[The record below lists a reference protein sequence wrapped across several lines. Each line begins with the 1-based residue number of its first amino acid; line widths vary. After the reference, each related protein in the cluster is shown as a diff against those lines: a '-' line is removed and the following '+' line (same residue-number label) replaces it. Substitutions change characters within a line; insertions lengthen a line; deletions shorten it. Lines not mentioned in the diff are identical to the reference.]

1 MCKNLIGNLLI
12 NNIHIYEMVC
22 HQWLSPL
29 TLWVRILLSRGV
41 LDTTLCDK
49 VCQWF
54 AAGQWFTLGTS
65 VSSTNE
71 ADRHD
76 KTEILLKV
84 ALNII
89 NSMLLFCY
97 MYIDCHTVYR
107 KEIFY
112 VVCYVC
118 YRIGGWGWGEG
129 VGEDGGKLIQE
140 QIYDVLE
147 W

>member
-1 MCKNLIGNLLI
+1 
-12 NNIHIYEMVC
+12 
-22 HQWLSPL
+22 
-29 TLWVRILLSRGV
+29 
-41 LDTTLCDK
+41 
-49 VCQWF
+49 
-54 AAGQWFTLGTS
+54 
-65 VSSTNE
+65 
-71 ADRHD
+71 
-76 KTEILLKV
+76 
-84 ALNII
+84 
-89 NSMLLFCY
+89 MLLFCY

-118 YRIGGWGWGEG
+118 YSIGGWGWGEG